1 MRICRGTICL
11 ELSIDEFMRI
21 LEDEERVENVM
32 DLIYDLEMDQAMQY
46 NPDEVMELEKSVYEQ
61 MKQKEEKESI
71 SEEREK
77 VKRILS
83 RLEKYDV

>member
-1 MRICRGTICL
+1 
-11 ELSIDEFMRI
+11 MRI